1 MTLIRLLIICGAIC
15 HLISFQFVML
25 SLFKR
30 VSLAQH
36 SLMVLFRYVDNDGND
51 DGNDDGD
58 DDVKNYDEHD
68 DDVGDN
74 KTGVHKGRC
83 LDVPQAHP
91 SSHTSKLAT
100 SDYII
105 FFML

>member
-1 MTLIRLLIICGAIC
+1 
-15 HLISFQFVML
+15 ML

-51 DGNDDGD
+51 D
-58 DDVKNYDEHD
+58 DVKNYDD
-68 DDVGDN
+68 DDDGDN

>member
-1 MTLIRLLIICGAIC
+1 
-15 HLISFQFVML
+15 ML

-36 SLMVLFRYVDNDGND
+36 SLLVLFRYVDNDGND
-51 DGNDDGD
+51 D
-58 DDVKNYDEHD
+58 DVKNYDD
-68 DDVGDN
+68 DDDGDN

>member
-1 MTLIRLLIICGAIC
+1 MTLIRLLIICGTIC

-36 SLMVLFRYVDNDGND
+36 SLLVLFRYVDNDGND
-51 DGNDDGD
+51 D
-58 DDVKNYDEHD
+58 DVKNYDD
-68 DDVGDN
+68 DDDGDN

>member
-1 MTLIRLLIICGAIC
+1 
-15 HLISFQFVML
+15 ML

-36 SLMVLFRYVDNDGND
+36 SLLVLFRYVDNDGN
-51 DGNDDGD
+51 

>member
-1 MTLIRLLIICGAIC
+1 MTPIRLFIICGTIC

-36 SLMVLFRYVDNDGND
+36 SLMMLFRYVDNYFNNDG
-51 DGNDDGD
+51 
-58 DDVKNYDEHD
+58 VKNYDD
-68 DDVGDN
+68 DDDGDN

-91 SSHTSKLAT
+91 SSHTIKLAT

>member
-1 MTLIRLLIICGAIC
+1 MTLIRLFIICGTIC

-36 SLMVLFRYVDNDGND
+36 SLLVLFRYVDNDGND
-51 DGNDDGD
+51 D
-58 DDVKNYDEHD
+58 DVKNYDD
-68 DDVGDN
+68 DDVDDGDN